1 MEALLDGPRR
11 FGELSETIAGIA
23 PNVLAAR
30 LRKLEAER
38 IVVSVPYSTRPV
50 RHTYE
55 LTADGRELAGALA
68 VLGAWA
74 VRVEGVQP
82 GVPYHERCGTASSC
96 APGARPA
103 ASRSTT
109 PTPVTSTGCEPS
121 PWVCD
126 PRGER

>member
-1 MEALLDGPRR
+1 MP
-11 FGELSETIAGIA
+11 GIA

-68 VLGAWA
+68 VLGVMGGAGRGCPARRALPRALWHRA
-74 VRVEGVQP
+74 RAAP
-82 GVPYHERCGTASSC
+82 LVPDLRH
-96 APGARPA
+96 
-103 ASRSTT
+103 
-109 PTPVTSTGCEPS
+109 PV
-121 PWVCD
+121 D
-126 PRGER
+126 DADADDLDRL